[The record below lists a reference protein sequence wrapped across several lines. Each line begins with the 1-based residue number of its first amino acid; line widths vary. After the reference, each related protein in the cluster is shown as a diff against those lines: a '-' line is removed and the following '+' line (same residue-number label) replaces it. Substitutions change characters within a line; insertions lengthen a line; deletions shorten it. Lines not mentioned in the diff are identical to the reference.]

1 MSQAATSSPTDLP
14 QTVETLA
21 RQLSLCGLSAGQT
34 VLVHSS
40 MSKIGWIA
48 GGAQA
53 VIQALLRVLGDDGT
67 LMMPTHTTQ
76 NTDPANWS
84 NPPVPD
90 TWVPII
96 RANTPVF
103 DPPTTPTRGMGA
115 IPELFRTWPG
125 TLRSAHPIGSFAA
138 CGPNATLLTRNHQL
152 LDMFGDSSPLAM
164 LYELDGYVLLL
175 GVDHGNNTSLH
186 LAENRAVWAGKFFIP
201 EATAMMVQGVRE
213 WVSFKMLALET
224 DDFNSLG
231 DAYEAQAGI
240 KRGQV
245 GEATVRFMKQRPLVD
260 FAVEWMEA
268 NRKSI

>member
-1 MSQAATSSPTDLP
+1 MTSESLVAQLAA
-14 QTVETLA
+14 
-21 RQLSLCGLSAGQT
+21 CGLQAGQT

-40 MSKIGWIA
+40 MSKLGWVA

-53 VIQALLRVLGDDGT
+53 VIQALLDVLGDDGT

-84 NPPVPD
+84 NPPVPE

-96 RANTPVF
+96 RAHTPAY
-103 DPPTTPTRGMGA
+103 DPATTPTRGMGV

-125 TLRSAHPIGSFAA
+125 TLRSGHPIGSFAA
-138 CGPNATLLTRNHQL
+138 RGPNATRLTRNHHL
-152 LDMFGDSSPLAM
+152 LDMFGDGSPLGT

-186 LAENRAVWAGKFFIP
+186 LAENRATWPGKFFIP
-201 EATAMMVQGVRE
+201 EATAMLVENARE

-224 DDFNSLG
+224 DDFNAVG
-231 DAYEAQAGI
+231 EAYEAQAGI
-240 KRGQV
+240 RRGRV
-245 GEATVRFMKQRPLVD
+245 GQAEVRLIRQRPLID
-260 FAVEWMEA
+260 FAVEWMEV
-268 NRKSI
+268 NRI